1 MTLESGYGVPAV
13 PVVVQGFE
21 DLVRA
26 TALAGGMPGERFVF
40 VPMPVMGKTPS
51 ELRAYVEGEDPV
63 TGWPVMA
70 EVVESLTK
78 PLTDEEKNTED
89 VVRQNP
95 KFIGPDAEKNLARLF
110 RKNHWTDMLPIEL
123 PTKER
128 VAEMLKGTSHS
139 PDEVIGAMRPTGTRE
154 AWSYTVEQVAVNAVM
169 AGAEPEYFPVIL
181 ALASTGITAR
191 HSSTS
196 SFANMV
202 VVNGPI
208 CKEIEMNS
216 GVGAM
221 GPYNHANAT
230 IGRAYGLLS
239 QNLQG
244 GSVPGDTYVGSQ
256 GNNYAYNSIT
266 FAENEDG
273 SPWEPFHVEKG
284 FRRGESVVSVFER
297 VWATSFHLGLM
308 EKHWKEHLCSLLQ
321 GINPFAGVVFV
332 LDPLAANLFIRRGGF
347 DTKEKL
353 YTWVN
358 ENIKQPAGVYWDD
371 QLVQNYVR
379 PMALNKVEPYA
390 TWLKAG
396 EEEMIPRFPAS
407 SIHAIVV
414 GGSTNAYWR
423 IMGCKYATSV
433 SADRWR

>member
-1 MTLESGYGVPAV
+1 
-13 PVVVQGFE
+13 
-21 DLVRA
+21 
-26 TALAGGMPGERFVF
+26 
-40 VPMPVMGKTPS
+40 
-51 ELRAYVEGEDPV
+51 VEGKDPV
-63 TGWPVMA
+63 TGRPVME
-70 EVVESLTK
+70 EVVEALTEA
-78 PLTDEEKNTED
+78 LTDEEKKID
-89 VVRQNP
+89 DLVRQNP
-95 KFIGPDAEKNLARLF
+95 KLIGPDTERNLGSLF
-110 RKNHWTDMLPIEL
+110 RRNRWTDMLPIEF
-123 PTKER
+123 PTGDR

-139 PDEVIGAMRPTGTRE
+139 PEEVVGEMRPTDTRE

-169 AGAEPEYFPVIL
+169 AGAEPAYFPVIL
-181 ALASTGITAR
+181 ALASTGISAR

-208 CKEIEMNS
+208 GKEIEVNS

-266 FAENEDG
+266 FAENEEA

-284 FRRGESVVSVFER
+284 FRSGESVVSVFEK
-297 VWATSFHLGLM
+297 VWATSFHLGLR
-308 EKHWKEHLCSLLQ
+308 EKYWKEHLSYLLQ
-321 GINPFAGVVFV
+321 GISPLAEAVFV
-332 LDPLAANLFIRRGGF
+332 LDPLAANLFVERGGF
-347 DTKEKL
+347 VTKEKL
-353 YTWVN
+353 YSWVS

-371 QLVQNYVR
+371 QLVQNYIR
-379 PMALNKVEPYA
+379 PMALSKVEPYA
-390 TWLKAG
+390 TWLEAR

-407 SIHAIVV
+407 SIHVVVV

-433 SADRWR
+433 